1 MIRGDDARL
10 SRYETSENRPA
21 RRTRPVYIREI
32 LPRFLRLR
40 ETGSLRRL
48 SLDISSVPGIA
59 APPRG
64 YLLANRTTRRVPSI
78 SQPRDFPP
86 RPSRTSASAFIIYMI
101 FARDQQNH
109 RSNTRVD
116 RRRKRWP
123 FDTANPTVKPSAIS
137 TTLRF
142 PFFFFLHNFYIRWS
156 HARFRPVD
164 DHTFSHLYRGDNGAV
179 MYKSYVLSV
188 ANLSGIARG
197 GFAVFASPFASV
209 FGISLSLSPSLSFFH
224 RRWRYRLECEPI
236 IELVNYHKTRNVAS
250 NKPLPL
256 RLISVLFIPELM
268 PLHSEIPL

>member
-142 PFFFFLHNFYIRWS
+142 PFFFFYII
-156 HARFRPVD
+156 F
-164 DHTFSHLYRGDNGAV
+164 TFGDLTRDFD
-179 MYKSYVLSV
+179 LST
-188 ANLSGIARG
+188 II
-197 GFAVFASPFASV
+197 PSV
-209 FGISLSLSPSLSFFH
+209 ICTEAITERSCIKVTYYLSPIYRASQEVDSQCSHHRLHLFSEFPSLFLLPWVSSTAVEGIDSNASRLSSSLIITKRETL
-224 RRWRYRLECEPI
+224 RR
-236 IELVNYHKTRNVAS
+236 
-250 NKPLPL
+250 
-256 RLISVLFIPELM
+256 ISRFP
-268 PLHSEIPL
+268 